1 MTGILK
7 SIRDFFIKSAKGLK
21 DSFTVKSTK
30 ATKIAGVCVSSVLI
44 ALVIIF
50 NKSFVNS
57 ELKSRWLL
65 FSAAYVLAI
74 VVGLITAFGIKITNK
89 HLQKLW
95 LVLSF
100 VFFPILSVTM
110 TECLNSIWIYD
121 MTILGFIANYTIVLL
136 FYFFVYAVSGSLRV
150 SIISISSVLYG
161 FALAHAYIV
170 SFRSTPFIPMDFLG
184 ITTAINVGS
193 TYDYTPSEIV
203 IIGSFLY
210 FLLIAIGVRTST
222 PKLRLITKI
231 ISRSFTG
238 IFVVVVFGIFYLT
251 DILANAGI
259 KPDFWNQ
266 SRGYRNYG
274 FVYNFVCNTRYVYYP
289 KPNKYTPEKTHD
301 YVANKANR
309 YNYDTDAEQKPN
321 IICIMNESL
330 ADLSVLGNVNSTEDY
345 MPFMHSLTENTIK
358 GNLYVPV
365 IGAGTSNTEFEF
377 LTGHTCAFLPSGS
390 NAYMLYIKNPIASMV
405 STLSAQGYSTSA
417 YHPYFASGWNRV
429 NVYNNMGFNDF
440 KSIENMLDP
449 SILSQY
455 IKNSSNPDY
464 LQELIETNYPDRSNM
479 LLRQYVSDQFDF
491 QFVIDEFNNRD
502 KSRPYYMFNVT
513 MQNHGGYLTRSES
526 FTADVTVDTGDE
538 SVYEQTNNYVSLIK
552 RSDEAFANL
561 INYFKT
567 VKEPTVICMFG
578 DHQPSIESEF
588 VAKTLGVDDL
598 TRLTIEQEQ
607 ARHVTPFIIWANYDI
622 EEQQIDKLSSNYL
635 SSLVM
640 KTANVKLTDYNKY
653 LLELSKI
660 LPVIDTVGYID
671 KDNNYYKW
679 SSTSKYS
686 TQLSEYELIQ
696 YNNIFDYENNDSAS
710 FFINGYSVD
719 VIAEEIK
726 KKTGGEIE

>member
-1 MTGILK
+1 
-7 SIRDFFIKSAKGLK
+7 
-21 DSFTVKSTK
+21 
-30 ATKIAGVCVSSVLI
+30 
-44 ALVIIF
+44 
-50 NKSFVNS
+50 
-57 ELKSRWLL
+57 
-65 FSAAYVLAI
+65 
-74 VVGLITAFGIKITNK
+74 
-89 HLQKLW
+89 
-95 LVLSF
+95 
-100 VFFPILSVTM
+100 
-110 TECLNSIWIYD
+110 
-121 MTILGFIANYTIVLL
+121 
-136 FYFFVYAVSGSLRV
+136 
-150 SIISISSVLYG
+150 
-161 FALAHAYIV
+161 
-170 SFRSTPFIPMDFLG
+170 
-184 ITTAINVGS
+184 
-193 TYDYTPSEIV
+193 
-203 IIGSFLY
+203 
-210 FLLIAIGVRTST
+210 
-222 PKLRLITKI
+222 
-231 ISRSFTG
+231 
-238 IFVVVVFGIFYLT
+238 
-251 DILANAGI
+251 
-259 KPDFWNQ
+259 
-266 SRGYRNYG
+266 
-274 FVYNFVCNTRYVYYP
+274 
-289 KPNKYTPEKTHD
+289 
-301 YVANKANR
+301 
-309 YNYDTDAEQKPN
+309 
-321 IICIMNESL
+321 
-330 ADLSVLGNVNSTEDY
+330 
-345 MPFMHSLTENTIK
+345 
-358 GNLYVPV
+358 
-365 IGAGTSNTEFEF
+365 
-377 LTGHTCAFLPSGS
+377 
-390 NAYMLYIKNPIASMV
+390 
-405 STLSAQGYSTSA
+405 
-417 YHPYFASGWNRV
+417 
-429 NVYNNMGFNDF
+429 MGFNDF

-464 LQELIETNYPDRSNM
+464 LKELIETNYPDRSNM

-567 VKEPTVICMFG
+567 VKEPMVICMFG